1 MFEPLV
7 IVLFFAAAW
16 LLARG
21 AAYVALK
28 VLVWNDRRSADLDL
42 TKTGKMARLKR
53 RETQVGIVRA
63 AITYVA
69 FATAAVL
76 SVAQLIGG
84 VDRLTAI
91 AGASFVLIL
100 VGFAL
105 QRVLMDIIA
114 GLAMFIERWYSVGD
128 TIQIPMHE
136 LQGVVEDVSLRHTRL
151 RTLDGEVIHIHNS
164 QIPSV
169 RVLPSGAKEL
179 RLEVFVTDQDK
190 GIEMVDSV
198 ASILPEGPT
207 TFFRKPRIEQ
217 VDELS
222 ETLFRISAL
231 ASVAPGREWLVDGF
245 FADLIRERAED
256 GLIAHGPVTLSVDE
270 SAARSYARASALTR
284 RSAEFTPALR
294 RVS

>member
-1 MFEPLV
+1 MVGALT

-16 LLARG
+16 LLAR
-21 AAYVALK
+21 AAAFVALK
-28 VLVWNDRRSADLDL
+28 VLVWNDRRSAEHDL

-53 RETQVGIVRA
+53 RETQVSIVRA
-63 AITYVA
+63 AITYLG
-69 FATAAVL
+69 FGTAAVL
-76 SVAQLIGG
+76 SVGQLIGG

-105 QRVLMDIIA
+105 QRVLMDVIA

-136 LQGVVEDVSLRHTRL
+136 LQGIVEDMSLRHTRL
-151 RTLDGEVIHIHNS
+151 RTLDGEIIHIHNS
-164 QIPSV
+164 QIPAV

-179 RLEVFVTDQDK
+179 MLEVFVTDREAAV
-190 GIEMVDSV
+190 EMVDSV

-207 TFFRKPRIEQ
+207 TFIRRPRIDR

-222 ETLFRISAL
+222 ESLFRIGVR

-245 FADLIRERAED
+245 FADLLRERAEP
-256 GLIAHGPVTLSVDE
+256 GLIAHGPVTLAVDE
-270 SAARSYARASALTR
+270 SASRSYARASAATR
-284 RSAEFTPALR
+284 RSGELWPGLR
-294 RVS
+294 RAS